1 MAVREQR
8 AARTPVA
15 DLKEERDETR
25 NQPRGDTLFTGACR
39 RSPEPWIFSS
49 GLSSLGWQA
58 GDSTGFLVDADPAG
72 VAVSHQEVCSSA
84 WHGRLRSTGQIAP
97 QRGLKEKVRVFAV
110 VTRDSGT
117 SFVEGG

>member
-8 AARTPVA
+8 AAQTPVA
-15 DLKEERDETR
+15 DLKEEREETR

-58 GDSTGFLVDADPAG
+58 RDSTGFLDADPAG
-72 VAVSHQEVCSSA
+72 VAVSHQEDCSSA
-84 WHGRLRSTGQIAP
+84 WHGRLRSTGQIAS